1 MDGDESLTIG
11 LVAHHVFC
19 PRRAWLE
26 AVGERTDSAQIA
38 VGSLAHRTTDDPS
51 TGREGVLRGVD
62 VASERLGIVGQC
74 DTVETN
80 PDGSVTVVEFRVP
93 VADSAVVGAFNNGEL
108 SLSDFTNAL
117 GITTLRPSGKR
128 SLIAAYERRVMS
140 TFRHPIFDYEVTWRQ
155 EDSLLICDLGPANAD
170 VSGLVTVLGRS
181 LLPAEEG
188 RFIV

>member
-1 MDGDESLTIG
+1 
-11 LVAHHVFC
+11 
-19 PRRAWLE
+19 
-26 AVGERTDSAQIA
+26 
-38 VGSLAHRTTDDPS
+38 
-51 TGREGVLRGVD
+51 
-62 VASERLGIVGQC
+62 
-74 DTVETN
+74 
-80 PDGSVTVVEFRVP
+80 
-93 VADSAVVGAFNNGEL
+93 VADSTVVGAFNNGEL

-128 SLIAAYERRVMS
+128 SLIAAYERRVTG

-170 VSGLVTVLGRS
+170 VSGRVTVLGRS